1 MITGQ
6 RYIGDLIRAMEAEG
20 LIPVPVFINGVEAH
34 AIVRDW
40 LTSDREVKKVM
51 SGAATREPTYKP
63 NEAAGVD
70 AVVNTIGFPLVGGP
84 AGSMEA
90 GRNVD
95 LSSRLLSDM
104 DVPYVV
110 ASPLLLQ
117 SITTWKEN
125 GVLGLQS
132 VVLYSLPELD
142 GAVDTVVLGGLVGDK
157 IALVPERVR
166 KLAGRLNGWIGLRR
180 TPVEDRRIS
189 VVLYGFPPNVG
200 AVGTAALLDV
210 PRSLDNLLKRLD
222 EEGYDVG
229 SYASDPDSSGESLVA
244 ALSVMCESSVIA
256 GGFERM
262 QSAVDG
268 RMERA
273 RSGDPTVAETLARPG
288 GGLGGA
294 VVKGAD
300 VTFDDLEKMLGKYMT
315 RKVRRT
321 WPESERGPGVNA
333 KNEMVVSGL
342 QLGNVFVTV
351 QPLLGVEGDP
361 MRLLFER
368 DLTPHPQYCAAYHYM
383 QSGEDKGG
391 AGSQAL
397 VHRKCHRM
405 RVPFESALTNICTDT
420 HI

>member
-20 LIPVPVFINGVEAH
+20 LMPVPVFINGVEAH

-95 LSSRLLSDM
+95 LSSRLLSHM

-142 GAVDTVVLGGLVGDK
+142 GAVDTVD
-157 IALVPERVR
+157 
-166 KLAGRLNGWIGLRR
+166 
-180 TPVEDRRIS
+180 
-189 VVLYGFPPNVG
+189 
-200 AVGTAALLDV
+200 
-210 PRSLDNLLKRLD
+210 D
-222 EEGYDVG
+222 E
-229 SYASDPDSSGESLVA
+229 
-244 ALSVMCESSVIA
+244 
-256 GGFERM
+256 
-262 QSAVDG
+262 
-268 RMERA
+268 
-273 RSGDPTVAETLARPG
+273 
-288 GGLGGA
+288 
-294 VVKGAD
+294 
-300 VTFDDLEKMLGKYMT
+300 
-315 RKVRRT
+315 
-321 WPESERGPGVNA
+321 
-333 KNEMVVSGL
+333 
-342 QLGNVFVTV
+342 
-351 QPLLGVEGDP
+351 
-361 MRLLFER
+361 
-368 DLTPHPQYCAAYHYM
+368 
-383 QSGEDKGG
+383 
-391 AGSQAL
+391 
-397 VHRKCHRM
+397 
-405 RVPFESALTNICTDT
+405 PFEPLQ
-420 HI
+420 